1 VRMPPSVPD
10 HNFVYLSFSCGSK
23 NSGENK
29 IRIIRFYTGGSIAGE
44 TFTKQVDGMKLWDDL

>member
-1 VRMPPSVPD
+1 MPPSVPD

-29 IRIIRFYTGGSIAGE
+29 IRIIRVYTGGSIAGE